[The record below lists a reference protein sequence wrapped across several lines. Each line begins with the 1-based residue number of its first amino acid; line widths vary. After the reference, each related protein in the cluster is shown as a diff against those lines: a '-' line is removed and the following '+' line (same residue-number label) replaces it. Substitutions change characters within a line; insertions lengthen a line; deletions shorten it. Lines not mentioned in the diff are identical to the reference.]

1 MMSTVARNHR
11 LLMSSAYSAAGHGE
25 HESVLDDTAGLGT
38 ADADPHICAQTSLAT
53 AAAGAGV
60 RLRSTHWRR
69 LERWRQAGVLDR
81 LHSSV
86 RRAARG
92 WGIRHKVRRSGKG
105 YGSDPNRRDLRT
117 MRRIPCVAG

>member
-1 MMSTVARNHR
+1 MLPGWAPLVRTRTSALNLRWQ
-11 LLMSSAYSAAGHGE
+11 LLPLEPGFGSG
-25 HESVLDDTAGLGT
+25 
-38 ADADPHICAQTSLAT
+38 Q
-53 AAAGAGV
+53 
-60 RLRSTHWRR
+60 THWRR

-92 WGIRHKVRRSGKG
+92 RGNRHKVRRSGKG

-117 MRRIPCVAG
+117 TRRIPCVAG